1 MAHTSLAI
9 LESKP
14 EVGSSRKTTI
24 GCEMSAKAT
33 LTRLA
38 SALRP
43 KRSRKP
49 FPQWVLQ
56 GSQSSQPCGC
66 QGTCPPEMPRLNT
79 LPITLSDCNYDSCRT
94 SHVPVMT
101 CNECFFWDSDWQDT
115 SRNVCPIVVLINLTV
130 HQVTVFWHL
139 FKRSCWIT
147 CIIHILISHDLSGT
161 PLNLQLSVGM
171 P

>member
-1 MAHTSLAI
+1 MYIYIYVISYCHILSYTSTNSLVTQHSNQNQWTTVPRDKMAHTSLAI

-101 CNECFFWDSDWQDT
+101 CNECFF
-115 SRNVCPIVVLINLTV
+115 LGFGLTG
-130 HQVTVFWHL
+130 HF
-139 FKRSCWIT
+139 
-147 CIIHILISHDLSGT
+147 
-161 PLNLQLSVGM
+161 
-171 P
+171 